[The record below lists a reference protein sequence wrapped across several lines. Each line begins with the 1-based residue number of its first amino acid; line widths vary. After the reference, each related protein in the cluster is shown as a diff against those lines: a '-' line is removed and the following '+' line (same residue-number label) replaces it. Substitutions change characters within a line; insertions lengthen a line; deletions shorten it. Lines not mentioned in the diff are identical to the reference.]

1 MTQETRP
8 VKAILCTRFGTADD
22 LVLADIADPAAG
34 PGEVVTAVKAVGLNF
49 YDTLIVSGRYQK
61 QPQVPFSPGG
71 EFAGVVDS
79 VGAGVAGFAPGD
91 RVIGYVT

>member
-8 VKAILCTRFGTADD
+8 VKAILCTRFGTAED

-61 QPQVPFSPGG
+61 QRPSRSRPAASSR
-71 EFAGVVDS
+71 AS
-79 VGAGVAGFAPGD
+79 WKASAPAS
-91 RVIGYVT
+91 RASRPATA